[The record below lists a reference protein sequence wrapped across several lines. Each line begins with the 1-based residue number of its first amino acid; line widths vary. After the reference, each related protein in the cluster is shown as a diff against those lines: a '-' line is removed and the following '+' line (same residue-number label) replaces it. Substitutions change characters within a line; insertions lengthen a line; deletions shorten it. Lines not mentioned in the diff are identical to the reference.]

1 MSSTGTVKRVVPYV
15 ITLALAVFLY
25 VKAGQFDMV
34 GRPGMPGPDLWPK
47 MACVLLGATS
57 LIGLIGALFGPAGEA
72 APVEEVD
79 EALVSPPETH
89 PHLVWIGVAVT
100 GAYVAA
106 MPYVGFFTGTLVFAA
121 ALLVIGGMRRW
132 RWLPLTALA
141 LSTVFTLIFMK
152 VVYVS
157 LPLGEGPFK
166 DISLLVFRMLG
177 IH

>member
-1 MSSTGTVKRVVPYV
+1 MSTSTLKRVIPYL

-47 MACVLLGATS
+47 MACVLLAGTS
-57 LIGLIGALFGPAGEA
+57 LIGLLGALFGSAEQT
-72 APVEEVD
+72 PVEEVD
-79 EALVSPPETH
+79 DALVSPPETH
-89 PHLVWIGVAVT
+89 PHLVWIGVAAT
-100 GAYVAA
+100 GLYVAS
-106 MPYVGFFTGTLVFAA
+106 MPYLGFFIGTSLFAA

-132 RWLPLTALA
+132 AWLAPTAIALA
-141 LSTVFTLIFMK
+141 GVFTLIFMK

-157 LPLGEGPFK
+157 LPLGTGPFM
-166 DISLLVFRMLG
+166 DISMLIFKLLG